1 MERIGNLFFKTRNF
15 LFPVFYAILF
25 LPFPRISENYLAMFI
40 IGLVITTLG
49 QLVRMITIGLVYI
62 VRGGKNRRIY
72 ADGLVTDGIFS
83 HSRNPMYIGNV
94 LMIAGM
100 SILSNSIFALV
111 IMVPLFVFIYQAII
125 IAEENY
131 LRTKFGR
138 GYDEYCKK
146 VNRWW
151 PNLKGIVK
159 TCKDNGFDVQKVLM
173 NEYNTTFLWTF
184 GSILLF
190 AYNYYWNRFSEISIE
205 DSTYFL
211 VIAAILIIVYFAL
224 RWYKKRMTQSL
235 KLRL

>member
-25 LPFPRISENYLAMFI
+25 LPFPRISKNYIVMFI
-40 IGLVITTLG
+40 IGFVITIFG

-100 SILSNSIFALV
+100 SILSNSIFALL
-111 IMVPLFVFIYQAII
+111 IMVPLFVFIYQTII

-131 LRTKFGR
+131 LHTKFGS
-138 GYDEYCKK
+138 GYNEYCKK
-146 VNRWW
+146 VNRWL
-151 PNLKGIVK
+151 PDLHGITK
-159 TCKDNGFDVQKVLM
+159 TFRDNGFDVKKVLM
-173 NEYNTTFLWTF
+173 NEYNTTFLWMF
-184 GSILLF
+184 GGILLF

-205 DSTYFL
+205 GLTYFIVVL
-211 VIAAILIIVYFAL
+211 TILIAAYFVL
-224 RWYKKRMTQSL
+224 RSYKKRKTKSL
-235 KLRL
+235 KLKV

>member
-25 LPFPRISENYLAMFI
+25 LPFPRISENYIATFI
-40 IGLVITTLG
+40 IGLAITTFG
-49 QLVRMITIGLVYI
+49 QLVRMVTIGLVYI

-83 HSRNPMYIGNV
+83 HSRNPMYVGNV

-111 IMVPLFVFIYQAII
+111 IMVPLFVFIYQTII

-131 LRTKFGR
+131 LRTKFGHS
-138 GYDEYCKK
+138 YDEYCKK
-146 VNRWW
+146 VNRWL
-151 PNLKGIVK
+151 PNLQGIVK
-159 TCKDNGFDVQKVLM
+159 TFKDNGFDVQKVLM
-173 NEYNTTFLWTF
+173 NEYNTAFLWMF

-205 DSTYFL
+205 GSTYFIVVL
-211 VIAAILIIVYFAL
+211 TILIVAYFVL
-224 RWYKKRMTQSL
+224 RSYKKRKTKRL
-235 KLRL
+235 KLKV